1 LETKRFVERI
11 QGFSKAKNV
20 VTGEALEDL
29 TKLTL
34 RKNAPLVL
42 ELAK

>member
-1 LETKRFVERI
+1 MS
-11 QGFSKAKNV
+11 GFSKAKNV
-20 VTGEALEDL
+20 ATGEALEDL

-42 ELAK
+42 ELMK